1 MLVSDSSIEYPLE
14 DIYILKIGT
23 FYLFKDFLISEF
35 NEGVT
40 VDWESVQE
48 ILHIAESY
56 YGTNASIAYISNR
69 VHNYSLVPQD
79 WLKFFKARKSINV
92 MAVVSYNSRERSN
105 ILLEKMFFKN
115 KIKKFYN
122 LNEAVEWAV
131 SCQRKKK
138 PIKNKSIA

>member
-1 MLVSDSSIEYPLE
+1 MLVSESNIEYQLE
-14 DIYILKIGT
+14 DVYILKIGT
-23 FYLFKDFLISEF
+23 FYLFKDFLVSEF

-56 YGTNASIAYISNR
+56 YGENASIAYISNR
-69 VHNYSLVPQD
+69 IHNYSLVPQD

-122 LNEAVEWAV
+122 LNEAVTWAV
-131 SCQRKKK
+131 TMQRKNKD
-138 PIKNKSIA
+138 KSIA

>member
-1 MLVSDSSIEYPLE
+1 MLVSESNIEYQLE
-14 DIYILKIGT
+14 DVYILKIGT

-48 ILHIAESY
+48 ILQIAESY
-56 YGTNASIAYISNR
+56 YGIDSNIAYISNR

-79 WLKFFKARKSINV
+79 WLKFFKARKFIDI
-92 MAVVSYNSRERSN
+92 MAVVSYTSRERSN

-115 KIKKFYN
+115 RIRKFYN
-122 LNEAVEWAV
+122 LNEAVAWAV
-131 SCQRKKK
+131 TNQRKNKD
-138 PIKNKSIA
+138 KSIA

>member
-1 MLVSDSSIEYPLE
+1 MLVSESNIEHPLE
-14 DIYILKIGT
+14 DVYILKIGT

-56 YGTNASIAYISNR
+56 YGQNASIAYISNR

-79 WLKFFKARKSINV
+79 WLKFFKARKSINL
-92 MAVVSYNSRERSN
+92 MAVVSNNPRERSN

-115 KIKKFYN
+115 RIKKFYS
-122 LNEAVEWAV
+122 LDEAVEWAV
-131 SCQRKKK
+131 ATQRKNRVKK
-138 PIKNKSIA
+138 SKSIA